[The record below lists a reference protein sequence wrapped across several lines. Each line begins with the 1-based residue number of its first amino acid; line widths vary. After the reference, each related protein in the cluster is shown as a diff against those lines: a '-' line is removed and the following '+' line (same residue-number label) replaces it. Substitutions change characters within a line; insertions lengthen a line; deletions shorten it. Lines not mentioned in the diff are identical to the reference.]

1 MKIRSVQYWRAVAA
15 LMVVIAHALL
25 HPLPFPTPSLRRLG
39 SFGVLLFFVISGFIM
54 VYTTGRTRFDP
65 WKFLRR
71 RMERIVPLYWLVTF
85 AVAFLALFAP
95 FLLKNTEFSIGQLIL
110 SCLFIPYARGD
121 GEIVPLMK
129 LGWSLNYEIFFYLI
143 FACASR
149 LRAEARVMAV
159 IAFFLLL
166 VLYGIAAPSDI
177 PIVYF
182 FTQPVIL
189 SFCVGML
196 LGLWH
201 LRGGMERSPPPPLL
215 IAALAAGL
223 IAAGF
228 LIPTRSAI
236 NPATDGLFTL
246 AAAAMLLLG
255 LRLENRLPVSPA
267 GLLLGDASYAM
278 YLVHMYVVGA
288 VVLIGQR
295 LLGQP
300 VAAFDVVLTVAITLA
315 ASIFIHLRI
324 ERPIGKALRGLRL
337 RPVAVAG

>member
-1 MKIRSVQYWRAVAA
+1 MKIRSIHYWRVVAA
-15 LMVVIAHALL
+15 LMVVVAHTLL

-54 VYTTGRTRFDP
+54 VYTTGKANFDP
-65 WKFLRR
+65 WRFLRR

-85 AVAFLALFAP
+85 AVAALAIAAP
-95 FLLKNTEFSIGQLIL
+95 WLLKNTEFSVRQLIL

-129 LGWSLNYEIFFYLI
+129 LGWSLNYEMFFYLV

-149 LRAEARVMAV
+149 LRAAARVAAV
-159 IAFFLLL
+159 TGVFLLL
-166 VLYGIAAPSDI
+166 VLLGTAIGGGGA
-177 PIVYF
+177 IVTF

-189 SFCVGML
+189 SFCVGMGI
-196 LGLWH
+196 GLWYLH
-201 LRGGMERSPPPPLL
+201 GGMDRGSPAAPVLA
-215 IAALAAGL
+215 IAAAGL

-228 LIPTRSAI
+228 LIPTASAI

-246 AAAAMLLLG
+246 AAAAMLVLG
-255 LRLENRLPVSPA
+255 LRVEHRLPASPA

-288 VVLIGQR
+288 VILVGQR
-295 LLGQP
+295 LGHGS
-300 VAAFDVVLTVAITLA
+300 AALDLLLTIGITIA
-315 ASIFIHLRI
+315 ASVLIHLRI
-324 ERPIGKALRGLRL
+324 ERPIGKALRGW
-337 RPVAVAG
+337 RPRPAMALG